1 MRETFFGCNR
11 LELELQNFGIPVKR
25 NGTNLGS
32 DRQTIEFEEEEIWKS
47 LIFSAMSEQ
56 TFTKNED
63 W

>member
-1 MRETFFGCNR
+1 MGETFFGCNR
-11 LELELQNFGIPVKR
+11 LELELQNFGISVKR

-56 TFTKNED
+56 TFTKNEN

>member
-1 MRETFFGCNR
+1 MGETFFGCDS

-32 DRQTIEFEEEEIWKS
+32 NRQTIEFEEEEIWKS

-56 TFTKNED
+56 TFTKNEN